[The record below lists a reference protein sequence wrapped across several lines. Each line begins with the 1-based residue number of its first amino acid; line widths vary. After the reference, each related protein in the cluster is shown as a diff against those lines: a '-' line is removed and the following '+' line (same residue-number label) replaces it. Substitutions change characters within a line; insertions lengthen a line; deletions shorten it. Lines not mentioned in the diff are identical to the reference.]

1 MALDCSCACL
11 LSRLSSYEV
20 QHGKSGSKVEEV
32 DCQQLVPE
40 AEDWD
45 AELTGVS
52 NVCERAN
59 SVSSEKELTSK
70 SYRQLD
76 LSASIQPDK
85 AITGCI
91 AEKSFPINKCKLEDL
106 ETEVSEIARAN
117 VKVGSN
123 DCHIDPTD
131 NLERKEDVR
140 CTLKVACSA
149 NDTSEDIGVHLEIPI
164 NSRSF
169 PCEPTLVDEKTND
182 CERADPLNKDGE
194 NFLLCGSIDGRNNWD
209 PAISWAENCDSKC
222 TSDMYPRDNY
232 RRYEVSASSD
242 YFPVEIRR
250 GIEKTR
256 LECDSHALFELAK
269 EILSKSLDQIDG
281 HDSHIFLTRPHKQLQ
296 LTAFEIGIFSL
307 RLHNFISPKW
317 LSRTYSSHVSWI
329 ADKCI
334 DIGCAAIQKLN
345 DNWED
350 VLTPSEVI
358 DISARASRSRDHN
371 LQHAAAELAVSCLPH
386 SHTLNPGEIQQ
397 AINLCKEQDVE
408 LLERACASVEA
419 SSRNGGIL
427 PEILFYVARQWQHI
441 HEMLVDDSNHK
452 SKSVKPSIME
462 KQYADIAAISKKEPA
477 CSNLRPSHQKFNKS
491 SLLMA
496 HPVNVLNPNIS
507 RDASDVK
514 LRPWPRAHDIEE
526 QPQLQHSNPTAV
538 YQDFSRGAILTAE
551 QYVQQQMHRMAEEML
566 KRNHPYEHIPP
577 RMKSPGHVP
586 PLPRSHLHYP
596 RLLIPPMLPKAEST
610 MNVVDRSS
618 REGDAEIS
626 IQLQTAFRVGIKA
639 LEGLARRGIDEERS
653 DMKYAPSPPCS
664 DDIRWLC
671 ALTASL
677 GPPYLRKFCKTVTSS
692 VSSPFVL
699 HDLALEAARHFAMYN
714 PAQLASFLRSPAVS
728 PIVSKCLTMYSE
740 VVRRDLLLVNQNSYS
755 DFVELLRKARS
766 AFCMAPGGMIRF
778 NELLEMIRKSC
789 ARKGDLWQHIMNGLS
804 RA

>member
-1 MALDCSCACL
+1 MFLI
-11 LSRLSSYEV
+11 SRLSKDEA
-20 QHGKSGSKVEEV
+20 QPGKSGSEVEEV
-32 DCQQLVPE
+32 DSQKLAPV

-45 AELTGVS
+45 AEIAGV
-52 NVCERAN
+52 NNAFQKAD
-59 SVSSEKELTSK
+59 SVSSEKELTSN
-70 SYRQLD
+70 SSRQLD
-76 LSASIQPDK
+76 LSASIKPDE
-85 AITGCI
+85 AITRCI
-91 AEKSFPINKCKLEDL
+91 TDKSFPNSKCKLEDVEL
-106 ETEVSEIARAN
+106 EVSEIPAGN

-123 DCHIDPTD
+123 DCHTD
-131 NLERKEDVR
+131 SADDLERREDVR
-140 CTLKVACSA
+140 DTREATCIA
-149 NDTSEDIGVHLEIPI
+149 NDNSDDIGVHLEIPM
-164 NSRSF
+164 NNRGF
-169 PCEPTLVDEKTND
+169 PYEPMLVDEKAKD

-222 TSDMYPRDNY
+222 TSDLYKHGIY
-232 RRYEVSASSD
+232 KGYEVSASND

-269 EILSKSLDQIDG
+269 EVLSKSLDQIDD
-281 HDSHIFLTRPHKQLQ
+281 HDSPIFLTRPHKQLQ

-345 DNWED
+345 DSWED

-358 DISARASRSRDHN
+358 DISVRASRSRDHN

-441 HEMLVDDSNHK
+441 HEMLVADSNHK

-462 KQYADIAAISKKEPA
+462 KQYADRAAVGKMEPA
-477 CSNLRPSHQKFNKS
+477 SSNLRPSHQKFNRS
-491 SLLMA
+491 NLMMA
-496 HPVNVLNPNIS
+496 HPVKILNPSIS
-507 RDASDVK
+507 KDTSDVK
-514 LRPWPRAHDIEE
+514 LRPRVRAHGIDE
-526 QPQLQHSNPTAV
+526 QPQLQHSNPTTV
-538 YQDFSRGAILTAE
+538 YQDFSRGTILTAE

-566 KRNHPYEHIPP
+566 KRNHPCEHFSP
-577 RMKSPGHVP
+577 RIKSPGHAP
-586 PLPRSHLHYP
+586 PLSRSHLHYP
-596 RLLIPPMLPKAEST
+596 RPLIPPMLPKVENS

-618 REGDAEIS
+618 REGDSEIS

-639 LEGLARRGIDEERS
+639 LEALARRGIDEECS

-766 AFCMAPGGMIRF
+766 AFCMAPGGMIKF